1 MEAPVAIPP
10 APRSIP
16 IRIFFPNS
24 TWRDHTN
31 GMGKMRMARSVVALV
46 TVDRCKHKL
55 HHDRSP

>member
-1 MEAPVAIPP
+1 MAIPP